1 MARIDLIVTLQAAKG
16 REEELRKVL
25 STLRAA
31 SLLEAG
37 CLDYR
42 VARAPQ
48 KAGRFFL
55 LECWADAAA
64 LARHEHA
71 PHFLDGVRRVQACC
85 ESVEQQTV
93 EWILE

>member
-25 STLRAA
+25 CTLRAA
-31 SLLEAG
+31 SRLELG

-55 LECWADAAA
+55 LERWADAAA
-64 LARHEHA
+64 LARHEQA

-85 ESVEQQTV
+85 ESVEQEAV
-93 EWILE
+93 EWMLE